1 MHLASRSIA
10 CHNGVLSPD
19 VLPCMTGIV
28 AQAVT
33 MGRCSRPYA
42 HRRRYHRSGAP
53 RWPHHHRYLR
63 CRQADTVQW
72 ARCLS
77 LLACNAVCGVWRRVG
92 PGRTDFR
99 GTQYPLRWCT
109 ALSIQRAGLAQ
120 EERSIETRIWQ
131 VHPLGSSGARK
142 SWARSR
148 ACCQAVSLDS
158 TAPRV
163 AGGTP
168 AGTTLHASRSSSRQ
182 SSARGRIPNNSSTAA
197 A

>member
-1 MHLASRSIA
+1 MSQWGSVARRAAMHDRHCSTGGHDGAVQPAIRSPAPI
-10 CHNGVLSPD
+10 SPQRCAQ
-19 VLPCMTGIV
+19 VATSSSLPSLPTG
-28 AQAVT
+28 
-33 MGRCSRPYA
+33 
-42 HRRRYHRSGAP
+42 
-53 RWPHHHRYLR
+53 
-63 CRQADTVQW
+63 RQADTVQW